1 MENDDFD
8 AEYLKP
14 KNGKSDKRMKKDYDM
29 TIYNLSESSEKD
41 RLYDGFVRIES
52 L

>member
-14 KNGKSDKRMKKDYDM
+14 RNGKSYKKRKKDYDM
-29 TIYNLSESSEKD
+29 TIYNLSELSEKD
-41 RLYDGFVRIES
+41 RLYDGFVRIEGF
-52 L
+52 